1 MGFSCQTF
9 RENLLLAPGLLREN
23 SSPRFA
29 TMRCFLLFEKS
40 LRFCSFYSSSVLIRR
55 IIKLLSI

>member
-9 RENLLLAPGLLREN
+9 REKPLAASGFLREN

-40 LRFCSFYSSSVLIRR
+40 LRFCS
-55 IIKLLSI
+55 